1 MTISLVDS
9 LFQKRIPNGPSD
21 YSDNRTTSFV
31 GQSSYQFSCVVLF
44 FSHVLYSFLSLF
56 NCKGKKRPR
65 SKGEIRQ
72 QQKKSSQVE
81 RGNERPFWGSVV
93 VCRRCVVQA
102 VRSIAPDYVTTI
114 TTQQDTLIVLRV
126 PFFSWLTISFQI
138 THNTLRHRNIK

>member
-1 MTISLVDS
+1 MVRPTTRTIGQHLSLGKV
-9 LFQKRIPNGPSD
+9 LI
-21 YSDNRTTSFV
+21 SFL
-31 GQSSYQFSCVVLF
+31 VLF
-44 FSHVLYSFLSLF
+44 YFFPMFFTRFFLCSTA
-56 NCKGKKRPR
+56 KGKKRPR